1 MSKAQMVKIITLMF
15 TCYGQ
20 GSDAERIA
28 AYVQM
33 LGDIPVELLDK
44 VCRKAIQQC
53 KYLPSIAELREAAQ
67 SLIGTLDDS
76 QNVKTWA
83 EAQKEILKGM
93 SRTWFHGCLG
103 EIPPDHPDYGRSC
116 DPMWSTP
123 EVAAAVDAYG
133 FDNLQRVLESDMP
146 VVWAQL
152 RRLYEQACQRKDDA
166 AVNSYVLGDDAARLQ
181 QIVRATGLLEARRE
195 TID

>member
-1 MSKAQMVKIITLMF
+1 MCLDETRTAVRTLF
-15 TCYGQ
+15 
-20 GSDAERIA
+20 A
-28 AYVQM
+28 AYRQTDKAAMDVYVSM
-33 LGDIPVELLDK
+33 LGDVPTGLLNK
-44 VCRKAIQQC
+44 TIKKCICEQ
-53 KYLPSIAELREAAQ
+53 KYLPAIAEIRQAAQ
-67 SLIGTLDDS
+67 SLMGAVDPSRRT
-76 QNVKTWA
+76 KTWE
-83 EAQKEILKGM
+83 EAQREIQRGL

-123 EVAAAVDAYG
+123 EVAAAVNAYG
-133 FDNLQRVLESDMP
+133 LDNLCRVLEDDMP
-146 VVWAQL
+146 IVWAQL

-166 AVNSYVLGDDAARLQ
+166 AVNSYVLGDDATRLQ